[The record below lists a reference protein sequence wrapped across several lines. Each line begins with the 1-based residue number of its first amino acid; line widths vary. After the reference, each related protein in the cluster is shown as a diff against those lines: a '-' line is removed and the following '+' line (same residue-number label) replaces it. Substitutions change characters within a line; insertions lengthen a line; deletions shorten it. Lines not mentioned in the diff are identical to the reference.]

1 MAWAV
6 REHVREFGKET
17 DPCHASDD
25 VLAVRGEEA
34 ERAEGE
40 RGGVDGEEG
49 EEEGED
55 VCFWYVT
62 RPSASYNE
70 MKKGGL
76 QIYLVMGAPKRTRTT
91 CRIIDPTNV
100 AIQA

>member
-6 REHVREFGKET
+6 REHVRELGKET

-25 VLAVRGEEA
+25 VLTECGEEA

-49 EEEGED
+49 ED
-55 VCFWYVT
+55 VCFWYVGT
-62 RPSASYNE
+62 LGAS
-70 MKKGGL
+70 
-76 QIYLVMGAPKRTRTT
+76 
-91 CRIIDPTNV
+91 
-100 AIQA
+100 